1 MIDRRSDD
9 RQTDRDVNR
18 GFEIEEFHG
27 RVALIVV
34 HTNHR
39 VVSIMVYRLVKN
51 RISGVGAGYVNS
63 RIKGFRNRRS
73 YEFLFFV
80 PKKPIFAGMWI
91 KSANRDAWILGTLR
105 QGSVR

>member
-1 MIDRRSDD
+1 MIHGRSDD
-9 RQTDRDVNR
+9 RQTNRDVNG

-39 VVSIMVYRLVKN
+39 VVTIMVYRLVKN

-63 RIKGFRNRRS
+63 SNNGFCNRRS
-73 YEFLFFV
+73 YEFLLFV
-80 PKKPIFAGMWI
+80 PKKPIFAGMRI
-91 KSANRDAWILGTLR
+91 KSANRDAWILCTHR
-105 QGSVR
+105 QCLVR